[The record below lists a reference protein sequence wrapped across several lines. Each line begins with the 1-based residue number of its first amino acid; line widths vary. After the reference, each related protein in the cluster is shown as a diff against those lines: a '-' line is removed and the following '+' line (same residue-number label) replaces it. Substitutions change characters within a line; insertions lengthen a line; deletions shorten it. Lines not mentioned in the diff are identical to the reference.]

1 MALVPR
7 AERLPRRGPARH
19 PLQPDR
25 LRLLQLLLPRRRHGS
40 DLGDEVALLALAVL
54 QTFSEAVVLGDEAAL
69 FALSALLVLLSFEQ
83 VRITR
88 S

>member
-1 MALVPR
+1 M
-7 AERLPRRGPARH
+7 RH

-25 LRLLQLLLPRRRHGS
+25 LRLLQLLLPRRRQERRHGS

-83 VRITR
+83 GLSEAVVLPN
-88 S
+88 